1 MVDAVRI
8 LKARIAGHAESSKR
22 SRAAIKHR
30 KEVTRRHEPCNF
42 ETACSSTDRQS
53 TRMYLSRAVK
63 IASAPTCSTSC
74 LEHGYELLHER
85 RFRWYSRSL
94 PFCRLNARQRRCG
107 GYYGMC
113 NLSGEC
119 IADLRETWHS
129 TYRTE
134 HARPDAR
141 LLPVLPK
148 RLVMVAFWTQCLWWY
163 GTLYRKTVRKGA
175 R

>member
-1 MVDAVRI
+1 MPSLASAAQKEATHAHTNLAI
-8 LKARIAGHAESSKR
+8 LRPLALQLTDNRRGCICRVR
-22 SRAAIKHR
+22 SRLPP
-30 KEVTRRHEPCNF
+30 RRLARPP
-42 ETACSSTDRQS
+42 
-53 TRMYLSRAVK
+53 
-63 IASAPTCSTSC
+63 ASNT
-74 LEHGYELLHER
+74 GMRLHER

-163 GTLYRKTVRKGA
+163 GTLYRKTVRNGA